1 MEEKIDLRIQKTHR
15 ALLGALR
22 ELLSEKSF
30 DEISVSELCDRA
42 QTRRATFYKHFA
54 DKTELLAYMI
64 QELQRTYNARN
75 ATGAEQMD
83 PVAGPV
89 RIFRSLLDF
98 LEENQG
104 MVRTILN
111 SNGKTVVLGVLN
123 EQLERDMKQHFRTA
137 AQAGSNPGQNPELLA
152 VLYSGAVI
160 NCAQWWLTRGS
171 RMTKEQVV
179 DQFALLVQ
187 RL

>member
-1 MEEKIDLRIQKTHR
+1 
-15 ALLGALR
+15 
-22 ELLSEKSF
+22 
-30 DEISVSELCDRA
+30 
-42 QTRRATFYKHFA
+42 
-54 DKTELLAYMI
+54 
-64 QELQRTYNARN
+64 
-75 ATGAEQMD
+75 
-83 PVAGPV
+83 
-89 RIFRSLLDF
+89 
-98 LEENQG
+98 

-123 EQLERDMKQHFRTA
+123 EQLGRDMKQHFRTA
-137 AQAGSNPGQNPELLA
+137 AQAGANPELLA

>member
-64 QELQRTYNARN
+64 QELQRAYNARI
-75 ATGAEQMD
+75 ATDTEQMD

-137 AQAGSNPGQNPELLA
+137 AQAGAIPGQNPELLA

>member
-1 MEEKIDLRIQKTHR
+1 
-15 ALLGALR
+15 
-22 ELLSEKSF
+22 
-30 DEISVSELCDRA
+30 
-42 QTRRATFYKHFA
+42 
-54 DKTELLAYMI
+54 
-64 QELQRTYNARN
+64 
-75 ATGAEQMD
+75 
-83 PVAGPV
+83 
-89 RIFRSLLDF
+89 
-98 LEENQG
+98 

-137 AQAGSNPGQNPELLA
+137 AQAGANPRQDPELLA